1 LISWNSPVI
10 ELAAYARERI
20 AKVRIVLLVAFVAG
34 LGFAVEP
41 TGDWRQVLLRV
52 ALVAL
57 LVVQFRLWD
66 DIADRE
72 HDRLRHPGRV
82 LQRHAGR
89 ATHFFAVLGLL
100 SIPIVGLLFTFA
112 NPEWRIG
119 AYGVL
124 ALAVAVVYGTQ
135 ATAHGRVMRMGWV
148 LLKYPVFVLLPLAA
162 PGSPNAWVAAAIA
175 YLVVMMYD
183 WATSPD
189 AADMRRAHL
198 RAPRAEMFEPVACYA
213 CGGAASTPF
222 LNGDD
227 DLTGKPGRFTFVRC
241 RNCRLAYLN
250 PRLKR
255 QYIAH
260 YDDPPVDAARA
271 RAGWGWLT
279 PLYERLL
286 DRYERDKAVLVE
298 RLIARSGGSV
308 LDEPVRQGVA
318 ELPAA
323 NARGFELITMW
334 NSLEHDYDPL
344 GTLRA
349 ARDRLARDGRLLIE
363 VPCLDSF
370 TSRLYHERWPGLQA
384 PRNTVLFTRQSLD
397 AMVDAAGLE
406 VVSHVSYGA
415 FPPYLYVFAGAAF
428 RLLKGRPGNAQR
440 ALPAFVLGRVA
451 AFPAILLA
459 RRLDLATQT
468 VVCRRRT

>member
-1 LISWNSPVI
+1 LVSWNSPVA

-34 LGFAVEP
+34 LGFGVEP
-41 TGDWRQVLLRV
+41 AADWRQALVRV
-52 ALVAL
+52 ALITL
-57 LVVQFRLWD
+57 LIVQFRLWD

-72 HDRLRHPGRV
+72 HDRLRHPERV
-82 LQRHAGR
+82 LQRHSGR
-89 ATHFFAVLGLL
+89 APHFFALLGAL
-100 SIPIVGLLFTFA
+100 SIPIVALLFTFA

-124 ALAVAVVYGTQ
+124 ALAVAVVYGSKP
-135 ATAHGRVMRMGWV
+135 TAHGRVMRMGWV

-162 PGSPNAWVAAAIA
+162 PGSPNAWVAAAIS
-175 YLVVMMYD
+175 YLVVMLYD
-183 WATSPD
+183 WATSTD

-222 LNGDD
+222 VNGED

-255 QYIAH
+255 EYVAG
-260 YDDPPVDAARA
+260 YDDAPFAEHRPGPD
-271 RAGWGWLT
+271 WGWLA
-279 PLYERLL
+279 PLYERML
-286 DRYERDKAVLVE
+286 ERHEHDKAVVME
-298 RLIARSGGSV
+298 RLAGRPGGAV
-308 LDEPVRQGVA
+308 LDVSVRHGLA

-323 NARGFELITMW
+323 SPRGFDLITLW
-334 NSLEHDYDPL
+334 GGLERDYDPAR
-344 GTLRA
+344 TLRA
-349 ARDRLARDGRLLIE
+349 ARDLLAADGRLLIE
-363 VPCLDSF
+363 VPCLDSV

-384 PRNTVLFTRQSLD
+384 PRNTVLFTRQSLG

-406 VVSHVSYGA
+406 VVCHVSYGA

-428 RLLKGRPGNAQR
+428 KMLKGHAGNAQR
-440 ALPAFVLGRVA
+440 ALPAFVLGRVVM
-451 AFPAILLA
+451 FPLIVLG
-459 RRLDLATQT
+459 RRFDLATQT
-468 VVCRRRT
+468 VVCRRRS